1 MKSYGPILDELHK
14 VKDAIAK
21 AHDYDVDKLFAC
33 VRAREGKPSYEPC
46 PHMPKSKRPSRSR
59 KAAKSRARESS

>member
-21 AHDYDVDKLFAC
+21 AHEYDVKKLFAC
-33 VRAREGKPSYEPC
+33 MRAREGNYEPC
-46 PHMPKSKRPSRSR
+46 PHMPKPKRASCSRKTSQARSR
-59 KAAKSRARESS
+59 QSR

>member
-21 AHDYDVDKLFAC
+21 AHDYDVNKLFEC
-33 VRAREGKPSYEPC
+33 MRAREGKALVEPC
-46 PHMPKSKRPSRSR
+46 PHMPKRAKRRR
-59 KAAKSRARESS
+59 KVS